1 LCCLCCL
8 CCCCCSV
15 LADCFRLITGNLQEA
30 GLQGPN
36 KEAPTS
42 RRIPRI
48 NNEPS
53 RPTEGVRFCLS
64 GRSAPLHQQSLF
76 ESNRNG
82 DHSGS
87 HASFLQ
93 ASGDARRPAPR
104 RFSRRSTGVIF
115 RSSRVRQVPRHRSS
129 QGKQTQ
135 EASPP
140 GSCNRHPIHP
150 HRTLSPWGS
159 LLPSKKGRVG
169 LKR

>member
-1 LCCLCCL
+1 MDVGLTPNHVKSAVCCDWLFCYY
-8 CCCCCSV
+8 CSV
-15 LADCFRLITGNLQEA
+15 LADYLRLITGDLRQV
-30 GLQGPN
+30 GLQGPD

-64 GRSAPLHQQSLF
+64 GRSAPFHQQSLF

-87 HASFLQ
+87 HASFFQ

-104 RFSRRSTGVIF
+104 RPTGVMF
-115 RSSRVRQVPRHRSS
+115 RSSRPPRP
-129 QGKQTQ
+129 
-135 EASPP
+135 AA
-140 GSCNRHPIHP
+140 
-150 HRTLSPWGS
+150 
-159 LLPSKKGRVG
+159 KGH
-169 LKR
+169 